1 VIAKSAQLKELLPK
15 IDPVERIAIDTEADS
30 LHCYREKLCLL
41 QLTLPTGDHIIDPLA
56 DFDLAP
62 LAESLAH
69 KTIVVHGAD
78 FDLRLLRRSFGFKP
92 DRIIDTVLAARL
104 LGIREFSLAA
114 LVQRYFGVELTKG
127 SQKANWAQRPLPPRM
142 VEYAMNDTHYLL
154 SLAEKME
161 TELQALG
168 RIEWFGQSCQR
179 ALEQSLIDRTRDADD
194 AWRISGSGKLRG
206 KAAAILRELWKW
218 RDAEAEA
225 ADRPAFH
232 ILQNRDMIVA
242 AERFVAGE
250 TPDYRHFSG
259 RRRQSFRDAAARGLN
274 STEAEWPVVRRR
286 FGTRPTPEILRRTE
300 VLRQRRDE
308 VTAEL
313 GLEPAFVAP
322 RSALEAIASDPASAG
337 ELLVPWQRE
346 LLNI

>member
-1 VIAKSAQLKELLPK
+1 MIAKSAQLKELLPK
-15 IDPVERIAIDTEADS
+15 IEPAERVAIDTEADS

-41 QLTLPTGDHIIDPLA
+41 QLTLPSGDHIVDPLA
-56 DFDLAP
+56 NLDLAP
-62 LAESLAH
+62 LAKSLAH

-78 FDLRLLRRSFGFKP
+78 FDLRLLRRSFGFKAN
-92 DRIIDTVLAARL
+92 RIVDTVLAARL

-161 TELQALG
+161 LELQALG
-168 RIEWFGQSCQR
+168 RIEWFRQSCQR
-179 ALEQSLIDRTRDADD
+179 ALEQSLIDRTRDAEEV
-194 AWRISGSGKLRG
+194 WRISGSGKLRG
-206 KAAAILRELWKW
+206 KAAAVLRELWKW

-225 ADRPAFH
+225 ADGPAFH
-232 ILQNRDMIVA
+232 ILQKREMIMA
-242 AERFVAGE
+242 AERFMAGE
-250 TPDYRHFSG
+250 TPDYRHFSA
-259 RRRQSFRDAAARGLN
+259 RRRQSFRDAAARALD
-274 STEAEWPVVRRR
+274 SAEAEWPVLRRR
-286 FGTRPTPEILRRTE
+286 FGTRPTPEVLRRTE
-300 VLRQRRDE
+300 ALRQRRDK
-308 VTAEL
+308 VTSEL

-322 RSALEAIASDPASAG
+322 RSALEAIASDPSTAP

-346 LLNI
+346 LLNT